1 MWKSE
6 INVESGNRWK
16 VAGGRGEW
24 AGGASRTGAT
34 AGAPCTELK
43 FSLALLA
50 SCMLLIMMMLA

>member
-1 MWKSE
+1 
-6 INVESGNRWK
+6 VESGNRWK